1 MGKEDFVIIFIMI
14 LVVGG
19 VAGFAYSV
27 FHGTAIDYNEE
38 CMREMAVNH
47 CESEGMYF
55 NKYFSGTID
64 SEYFVCKE
72 DGRGE
77 KNKRFDYSAE
87 EMDNCMIKDANS
99 FKDYKSKWELS
110 DAKVFTKEVD
120 GNE

>member
-1 MGKEDFVIIFIMI
+1 MDRGDTIMLFVVIIIMS
-14 LVVGG
+14 GMC
-19 VAGFAYSV
+19 GFLYSV
-27 FHGTAIDYNEE
+27 VEGSPIDYSEE

-72 DGRGE
+72 AGRGE
-77 KNKRFDYSAE
+77 QNKRFDYSAE
-87 EMDNCMIKDANS
+87 ELDNCMIKDANS

-110 DAKVFTKEVD
+110 DANVLE
-120 GNE
+120 GEE